1 MKSKLLTAIVL
12 LLVVSFLP
20 GCGVAQE
27 EYDAALA
34 ERDTAQAEVT
44 SLQSD
49 LGKVQSQI
57 DTLESEFSKVQ
68 GQNKT
73 LQSDLDKAEA
83 SSTTLKQD
91 IDGLKARVSLLE
103 SRIPTLVYKTHVDE
117 AKGFSINYPENWEK
131 QEMEDFLMFFAA
143 PGRPVNLGVVQE
155 ELPQLTSVQAYF
167 RAADDGLKADGFFC
181 VWFRPIE
188 VSGMSAMRGI
198 YLKEDVQQMYVAL
211 VRGKM
216 AWVMVFTARRADF
229 IDYAHTF
236 NEIASSFELLK

>member
-34 ERDTAQAEVT
+34 ERDAAEAEVT

-49 LGKVQSQI
+49 LGKAQSQI
-57 DTLESEFSKVQ
+57 DTLESELSKVQ

-73 LQSDLDKAEA
+73 LQSDLDKAQA
-83 SSTTLKQD
+83 LSTTLKQD

-131 QEMEDFLMFFAA
+131 QEMEDFLVFFVA
-143 PGRPVNLGVVQE
+143 PGVPVNLGVIQE
-155 ELPQLTSVQAYF
+155 EQPELVSVQKYF
-167 RAADDGLKADGFFC
+167 RALHDGLKAEGFFC
-181 VWFRPIE
+181 VVFKEIK

-198 YLKEDVQQMYVAL
+198 YLKEDVQQMYVAVVKGQNGL
-211 VRGKM
+211 G
-216 AWVMVFTARRADF
+216 
-229 IDYAHTF
+229 YGLY
-236 NEIASSFELLK
+236 S